1 MAYNVQ
7 RDITKTDDGYLS
19 GSIKTVYTVI
29 ADSYLELITGIDE
42 IEDSTLYWYGDGK
55 LGVEGMPQKKDG
67 KWHAQ
72 LYFLIKTD
80 PKFCEEC
87 EDECVCGYEP
97 ATGFEWEP
105 IE

>member
-7 RDITKTDDGYLS
+7 RRITTTGEYGDSY
-19 GSIKTVYTVI
+19 GSIETVYTVI

-42 IEDSTLYWYGDGK
+42 IEDPTLYWYGDGK

-72 LYFLIKTD
+72 LYFLITTV
-80 PKFCEEC
+80 PKYCEEC
-87 EDECVCGYEP
+87 EDECDCGYE
-97 ATGFEWEP
+97 FHWEP